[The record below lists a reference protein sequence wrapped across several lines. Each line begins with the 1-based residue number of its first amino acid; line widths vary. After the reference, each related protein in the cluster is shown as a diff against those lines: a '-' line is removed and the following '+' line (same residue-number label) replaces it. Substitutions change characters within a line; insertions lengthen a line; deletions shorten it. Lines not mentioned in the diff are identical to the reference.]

1 MAMPQPYRQRAR
13 DFRAGHL
20 AETVRQH
27 GDGTIGGVIYALRIV
42 VPDRPGSLGA
52 VATAIGAAGGDILNL
67 DVVERGPEGAVDDLL
82 VDLPPPALA
91 DGLVGA
97 VQGVPGVRLDGF
109 RPYLGDRDVIRDLD
123 LVDALA
129 ADPEKAYETL
139 ARLAPQA
146 FRSAWAL
153 LLEAG
158 HPIRARS
165 DAAPDPVVLG
175 LPWLPHATRLAE
187 DAPWV
192 PAAWRALGTELMAA
206 PVGRTAVALLVGRTG
221 GPAYR
226 AGEVARLAHHA
237 SIAGTLLATPGARSP
252 AEPYAR
258 RRGA

>member
-1 MAMPQPYRQRAR
+1 
-13 DFRAGHL
+13 
-20 AETVRQH
+20 
-27 GDGTIGGVIYALRIV
+27 VIYALRIV

-91 DGLVGA
+91 DSLVGA
-97 VQGVPGVRLDGF
+97 VQGVPGVRLEGF
-109 RPYLGDRDVIRDLD
+109 RPYLGDRDVVRDLD

-129 ADPEKAYETL
+129 ADPGHAYETL

-165 DAAPDPVVLG
+165 DAAPDTVVLG
-175 LPWLPHATRLAE
+175 LPWLPLPHATRLAE

-206 PVGRTAVALLVGRTG
+206 PVGRPAVALLVGRTG

-226 AGEVARLAHHA
+226 AGEVARLAHLA
-237 SIAGTLLATPGARSP
+237 SITGTVVAMDATP
-252 AEPYAR
+252 R
-258 RRGA
+258 RVAG

>member
-1 MAMPQPYRQRAR
+1 
-13 DFRAGHL
+13 
-20 AETVRQH
+20 
-27 GDGTIGGVIYALRIV
+27 VIYALRIV

-97 VQGVPGVRLDGF
+97 VQGVTGVRLEGF
-109 RPYLGDRDVIRDLD
+109 RPYLGDRDVVRDLD

-129 ADPEKAYETL
+129 ADPTNAHETL
-139 ARLAPQA
+139 THLAPQA

-153 LLEAG
+153 LLEARPA
-158 HPIRARS
+158 HPTALRARS
-165 DAAPDPVVLG
+165 DAAPDTVVMG
-175 LPWLPHATRLAE
+175 LPWLPLPSATRLAE
-187 DAPWV
+187 DAEWV

-206 PVGRTAVALLVGRTG
+206 PVGRPGLALLVGRTG

-226 AGEVARLAHHA
+226 AGEVARLAHLA
-237 SIAGTLLATPGARSP
+237 SIAGTVAVMASLDEPLIGADR
-252 AEPYAR
+252 YAR